1 MIEQVKGT
9 RNLYGLEAEKYL
21 YIYDIF
27 RKSFNTYGY
36 DLIELPTI
44 EYKEL
49 FNKSIGENS
58 EIVTKQMYEFKDKGN
73 RDLVLRPEATAS
85 VVRFHNEFFKNES
98 KKYSY
103 FGKMFRYENP
113 QKNRYREFIQAGAEI
128 VGTIDE
134 YSNLQ
139 ILKSSIRFLSLLN
152 IKSKLNLNTI
162 GTKEERE
169 KYIREL
175 DKYFSKNKR
184 ELSKESV
191 DKIGKNTLR
200 ILDSNDPFD
209 NQIIDLAP
217 VIYDF
222 LSNETLSLYET
233 FKKELKTN
241 GIDFVENPKLVRGLD
256 YYNDLTFEFVANGTV
271 VGGGGR
277 YDSLSEILGLGKLS
291 GIGVAFGVDRLIN
304 TIRSIPS
311 KTKVMLIAQNLSDL
325 TLVSSRLDKA
335 GINYLLPV
343 RDSKENT
350 QYKEAIK
357 NNVDYVINCSENT
370 IKNINNNESIK
381 FNISNLRKL
390 LWTYQS

>member
-233 FKKELKTN
+233 FKKQLKTN
-241 GIDFVENPKLVRGLD
+241 SIDFVENPKLVRGLD
-256 YYNDLTFEFVANGTV
+256 YYNDLTFEFVSNGTV

-390 LWTYQS
+390 L

>member
-9 RNLYGLEAEKYL
+9 RNLYGLDAEKYL

-311 KTKVMLIAQNLSDL
+311 KTRVMLIAQNLTDL
-325 TLVSSRLDKA
+325 NLVSSKLDKA

-390 LWTYQS
+390 L

>member
-9 RNLYGLEAEKYL
+9 RNLYGLEAQKYL

-27 RKSFNTYGY
+27 RMSFNNYGY

-233 FKKELKTN
+233 FKKQLKTN
-241 GIDFVENPKLVRGLD
+241 SIDFVENPKLVRGLD

-390 LWTYQS
+390 L

>member
-9 RNLYGLEAEKYL
+9 RNLYGLDAEKYL

-311 KTKVMLIAQNLSDL
+311 KTRVMLIAQNLSDL
-325 TLVSSRLDKA
+325 NLVSSKLDKA

-357 NNVDYVINCSENT
+357 NNVDYVVNCSENT

-390 LWTYQS
+390 L

>member
-222 LSNETLSLYET
+222 LSNETLAQYET
-233 FKKELKTN
+233 FKKQLKTN
-241 GIDFVENPKLVRGLD
+241 NIDFVENPKLVRGLD

-357 NNVDYVINCSENT
+357 NNVDYVVNCSENT

-390 LWTYQS
+390 L

>member
-162 GTKEERE
+162 GTKKERE

-311 KTKVMLIAQNLSDL
+311 NTRVMLIAQNLSDL
-325 TLVSSRLDKA
+325 NLVSSKLDKA

-390 LWTYQS
+390 L

>member
-233 FKKELKTN
+233 FKKQLKMN
-241 GIDFVENPKLVRGLD
+241 SIDFVENPKLVRGLD

-357 NNVDYVINCSENT
+357 NNVDYVVNCSENT

-390 LWTYQS
+390 L

>member
-222 LSNETLSLYET
+222 LSNETLYLYET
-233 FKKELKTN
+233 FKKQLKTN
-241 GIDFVENPKLVRGLD
+241 SIDFVENPKLVRGLD

-390 LWTYQS
+390 L

>member
-233 FKKELKTN
+233 FKKQLKTN
-241 GIDFVENPKLVRGLD
+241 SIDFVENPKLVRGLD

-370 IKNINNNESIK
+370 IKNINNNESVK

-390 LWTYQS
+390 L

>member
-233 FKKELKTN
+233 FKKQLKTN
-241 GIDFVENPKLVRGLD
+241 SIDFVENPKLVRGLD

-311 KTKVMLIAQNLSDL
+311 KTRVMLIAQNLSDL

-357 NNVDYVINCSENT
+357 NNVDYVVNCSENT

-390 LWTYQS
+390 L

>member
-9 RNLYGLEAEKYL
+9 RNLYGLDAQKYL

-27 RKSFNTYGY
+27 RSSFNSYGY

-44 EYKEL
+44 EHKEL

-128 VGTIDE
+128 VGTIDK
-134 YSNLQ
+134 YSDLQ
-139 ILKSSIRFLSLLN
+139 ILKTSIRFLSLLKIN
-152 IKSKLNLNTI
+152 SKLNINTI

-169 KYIREL
+169 EYIREL
-175 DKYFSKNKR
+175 DKYFIKNKN

-209 NQIIDLAP
+209 NQITDLAP
-217 VIYDF
+217 VIYEF
-222 LSNETLSLYET
+222 LSNETLDQYET
-233 FKKELKTN
+233 FKKDLMNE
-241 GIDFVENPKLVRGLD
+241 GIDFTENPKLVRGLD
-256 YYNDLTFEFVANGTV
+256 YYNDLTFEFIANGTV

-277 YDSLSEILGLGKLS
+277 YDGLSEILGLGKIS
-291 GIGVAFGVDRLIN
+291 GVGVAFGVDRLIN
-304 TIRSIPS
+304 TVNSTPHKI
-311 KTKVMLIAQNLSDL
+311 KVMLIAQNLSDL
-325 TLVSSRLDKA
+325 NFVSTKLDKA

-370 IKNINNNESIK
+370 IKNINNNESMK

-390 LWTYQS
+390 L

>member
-357 NNVDYVINCSENT
+357 NNVDYVVNCSENT

-381 FNISNLRKL
+381 FTISNLRKL
-390 LWTYQS
+390 L

>member
-233 FKKELKTN
+233 FKKQLKTN
-241 GIDFVENPKLVRGLD
+241 SIDFVENPKLVRGLD

-304 TIRSIPS
+304 TIKSIPS
-311 KTKVMLIAQNLSDL
+311 KTRVMLIAQNLTDL
-325 TLVSSRLDKA
+325 NLVSSKLDKA

-357 NNVDYVINCSENT
+357 NNVDYLSLIHISEPT
-370 IKNINNNESIK
+370 
-381 FNISNLRKL
+381 RP
-390 LWTYQS
+390 Y

>member
-9 RNLYGLEAEKYL
+9 RNLYGLDAEKYL

-175 DKYFSKNKR
+175 DKYFSKNKS

-233 FKKELKTN
+233 FKKQLKTN
-241 GIDFVENPKLVRGLD
+241 SIDFVENPKLVRGLD

-357 NNVDYVINCSENT
+357 NNVDYVVNCSENT
-370 IKNINNNESIK
+370 IKNLSLIHI
-381 FNISNLRKL
+381 
-390 LWTYQS
+390 

>member
-9 RNLYGLEAEKYL
+9 RNLYGLEAQKYL
-21 YIYDIF
+21 HIYDIF
-27 RKSFNTYGY
+27 RISFNTYGY

-44 EYKEL
+44 EHKEL
-49 FNKSIGENS
+49 FDKSIGENS
-58 EIVTKQMYEFKDKGN
+58 EIVTKQMYEFKDKAN

-113 QKNRYREFIQAGAEI
+113 QKNRYREFVQAGAEI

-139 ILKSSIRFLSLLN
+139 ILKTSIRFLKLLKVN
-152 IKSKLNLNTI
+152 SKLNINTI
-162 GTKEERE
+162 GIKKERE
-169 KYIREL
+169 EYIREL
-175 DKYFSKNKR
+175 DKYFNKNKK

-209 NQIIDLAP
+209 KQIIDLAP
-217 VIYDF
+217 LIYDF
-222 LSNETLSLYET
+222 LSDETLAQYET
-233 FKKELKTN
+233 FKKELTKE

-291 GIGVAFGVDRLIN
+291 GVGVAFGVDRLIN
-304 TIRSIPS
+304 IVKSIPS
-311 KTKVMLIAQNLSDL
+311 KTRVMLIAQNLSDL
-325 TLVSSRLDKA
+325 NLVSSKLDKA
-335 GINYLLPV
+335 GIGYLLPV

-390 LWTYQS
+390 L

>member
-9 RNLYGLEAEKYL
+9 RNLYGLDAQKYL
-21 YIYDIF
+21 YIFDIF
-27 RKSFNTYGY
+27 RSSFNSYGY

-44 EYKEL
+44 EHKEL

-139 ILKSSIRFLSLLN
+139 ILKTSIRFLSLLKVN
-152 IKSKLNLNTI
+152 TKLNINTI

-169 KYIREL
+169 DYIREL
-175 DKYFSKNKR
+175 DKYFIKNKK

-222 LSNETLSLYET
+222 LSNETLSQYET
-233 FKKELKTN
+233 FKKQLTN
-241 GIDFVENPKLVRGLD
+241 EGINFTENPKLVRGLD
-256 YYNDLTFEFVANGTV
+256 YYNDLTFEFIANGTV

-277 YDSLSEILGLGKLS
+277 YDGLSEILGLGKLS
-291 GIGVAFGVDRLIN
+291 GVGVAFGVDRLIN
-304 TIRSIPS
+304 IVNFIPH
-311 KTKVMLIAQNLSDL
+311 KIKVMLIAQNLSDL
-325 TLVSSRLDKA
+325 NLVSTKLDKA
-335 GINYLLPV
+335 GISYLLPV

-370 IKNINNNESIK
+370 IKNINNNESMK

-390 LWTYQS
+390 L

>member
-357 NNVDYVINCSENT
+357 NNVDYVVNCSENT

-390 LWTYQS
+390 L

>member
-9 RNLYGLEAEKYL
+9 RNLYGQEAQKYL
-21 YIYDIF
+21 HIYDIF
-27 RKSFNTYGY
+27 RSSFNTYGY

-44 EYKEL
+44 EHKEL
-49 FNKSIGENS
+49 FDKSIGENS

-113 QKNRYREFIQAGAEI
+113 QKNRYREFVQAGAEI

-139 ILKSSIRFLSLLN
+139 ILKTSIRFLKLLKVN
-152 IKSKLNLNTI
+152 SKLNINTI
-162 GTKEERE
+162 GTEEERE
-169 KYIREL
+169 EYISEL
-175 DKYFSKNKR
+175 DKYFNKNKK

-209 NQIIDLAP
+209 KQIIDLAP

-222 LSNETLSLYET
+222 LSDETLSQYET
-233 FKKELKTN
+233 FKKELAKE

-291 GIGVAFGVDRLIN
+291 GVGVAFGVDRLIN
-304 TIRSIPS
+304 IVKSIPS
-311 KTKVMLIAQNLSDL
+311 KTRVMLIAQNLSDL
-325 TLVSSRLDKA
+325 NLVSSKLDKA
-335 GINYLLPV
+335 GIGYLLPV

-390 LWTYQS
+390 L

>member
-85 VVRFHNEFFKNES
+85 VVRFHNEFFKNVS

-169 KYIREL
+169 KYIKEL

-233 FKKELKTN
+233 FKKQLKTN
-241 GIDFVENPKLVRGLD
+241 SIDFVENPKLVRGLD

-311 KTKVMLIAQNLSDL
+311 KTKVMLIAQNLTDL
-325 TLVSSRLDKA
+325 NLVSSKLDKA

-390 LWTYQS
+390 L

>member
-9 RNLYGLEAEKYL
+9 RNLYGLEAQKYL
-21 YIYDIF
+21 HIYDIF
-27 RKSFNTYGY
+27 RSSFNTYGY

-44 EYKEL
+44 EHKEL
-49 FNKSIGENS
+49 FDKSIGENS

-113 QKNRYREFIQAGAEI
+113 QKNRYREFVQAGAEI

-139 ILKSSIRFLSLLN
+139 ILKTSIRFLKLLKVN
-152 IKSKLNLNTI
+152 SKLNINTI

-169 KYIREL
+169 EYISEL
-175 DKYFSKNKR
+175 DKYFNKNKK

-209 NQIIDLAP
+209 KQIIDLAP

-222 LSNETLSLYET
+222 LSDETLSQYET
-233 FKKELKTN
+233 FKKELARE

-291 GIGVAFGVDRLIN
+291 GVGVAFGVDRLIN
-304 TIRSIPS
+304 IVTSIPS
-311 KTKVMLIAQNLSDL
+311 KTRVMLIAQNLSDL
-325 TLVSSRLDKA
+325 NLVSSKLDKA
-335 GINYLLPV
+335 GIGYLLPV

-390 LWTYQS
+390 L

>member
-9 RNLYGLEAEKYL
+9 RNLYGLEAQKYL
-21 YIYDIF
+21 HIYDIF
-27 RKSFNTYGY
+27 RSSFNTYGY

-44 EYKEL
+44 EHKEL
-49 FNKSIGENS
+49 FDKSIGENS

-113 QKNRYREFIQAGAEI
+113 QKNRYREFVQAGAEI

-139 ILKSSIRFLSLLN
+139 ILKTSIRFLKLLKVN
-152 IKSKLNLNTI
+152 SKLNINTI
-162 GTKEERE
+162 GTAEERE
-169 KYIREL
+169 EYISEL
-175 DKYFSKNKR
+175 DKYFNKNKK

-222 LSNETLSLYET
+222 LSDETLAQYET
-233 FKKELKTN
+233 FKKELTKE

-291 GIGVAFGVDRLIN
+291 GVGVAFGVDRLIN
-304 TIRSIPS
+304 IVKSIPS
-311 KTKVMLIAQNLSDL
+311 KTRVMLIAQNLSDL
-325 TLVSSRLDKA
+325 NLVSSKLDKA
-335 GINYLLPV
+335 GIGYLLPV

-390 LWTYQS
+390 L

>member
-9 RNLYGLEAEKYL
+9 RNLYGLEAQKYL
-21 YIYDIF
+21 HIYDIF
-27 RKSFNTYGY
+27 RSSFNTYGY

-44 EYKEL
+44 EHKEL
-49 FNKSIGENS
+49 FDKSIGENS

-113 QKNRYREFIQAGAEI
+113 QKNRYREFVQAGAEI

-139 ILKSSIRFLSLLN
+139 ILKTSIRFLKLLKVN
-152 IKSKLNLNTI
+152 SKLNINTI
-162 GTKEERE
+162 GTAEERE
-169 KYIREL
+169 EYISEL
-175 DKYFSKNKR
+175 DKYFNKNKK

-209 NQIIDLAP
+209 KQIIDLAP

-222 LSNETLSLYET
+222 LSDETLSQYET
-233 FKKELKTN
+233 FKKELARE

-291 GIGVAFGVDRLIN
+291 GVGVAFGVDRLIN
-304 TIRSIPS
+304 IVKSIPS
-311 KTKVMLIAQNLSDL
+311 KTRVMLIAQNLSDL
-325 TLVSSRLDKA
+325 NLVSSKLDKA
-335 GINYLLPV
+335 GIGYLLPV

-390 LWTYQS
+390 L

>member
-9 RNLYGLEAEKYL
+9 RNLYGLDAEKYL

-44 EYKEL
+44 EHKEL
-49 FNKSIGENS
+49 FDKSIGENS

-162 GTKEERE
+162 GTKVERE

-191 DKIGKNTLR
+191 SKIGKNTLR

-311 KTKVMLIAQNLSDL
+311 KTKVMLIAQNLTDL
-325 TLVSSRLDKA
+325 NLVSSKLDKA

-370 IKNINNNESIK
+370 IKNINNNESMK

-390 LWTYQS
+390 L

>member
-9 RNLYGLEAEKYL
+9 RNLYGLEAQKYL
-21 YIYDIF
+21 HIYDIF
-27 RKSFNTYGY
+27 RSSFNTYGY

-44 EYKEL
+44 EHKEL
-49 FNKSIGENS
+49 FDKSIGENS

-113 QKNRYREFIQAGAEI
+113 QKNRYREFVQAGAEI

-139 ILKSSIRFLSLLN
+139 ILKTSIRFLKLLKVN
-152 IKSKLNLNTI
+152 SKLNINTI
-162 GTKEERE
+162 GTKKERE
-169 KYIREL
+169 EYISEL
-175 DKYFSKNKR
+175 DKYFNKNKK

-209 NQIIDLAP
+209 KQIIDLAP

-222 LSNETLSLYET
+222 LSDETLAQYET
-233 FKKELKTN
+233 FKKELTKE

-291 GIGVAFGVDRLIN
+291 GVGVAFGVDRLIN
-304 TIRSIPS
+304 IVKSIPS
-311 KTKVMLIAQNLSDL
+311 KTRVMLIAQNLSDL
-325 TLVSSRLDKA
+325 NLVSSKLDKA
-335 GINYLLPV
+335 GIGYLLPV

-390 LWTYQS
+390 L

>member
-233 FKKELKTN
+233 FKKQLKTN
-241 GIDFVENPKLVRGLD
+241 SIDFVENPKLVRGLD

-311 KTKVMLIAQNLSDL
+311 KTRVMLIGQNLSDL
-325 TLVSSRLDKA
+325 NLVSSKLDKA

-390 LWTYQS
+390 L

>member
-233 FKKELKTN
+233 FKKQLKTN
-241 GIDFVENPKLVRGLD
+241 SIDFVENPKLVRGLD

>member
-233 FKKELKTN
+233 FKKQLKTN
-241 GIDFVENPKLVRGLD
+241 SIDFVENPKLVRGLD

-304 TIRSIPS
+304 TIRSVPS

-390 LWTYQS
+390 L

>member
-162 GTKEERE
+162 GTKEERD

-233 FKKELKTN
+233 FKKQLKTN
-241 GIDFVENPKLVRGLD
+241 SIDFVENPKLVRGLD

-370 IKNINNNESIK
+370 IKNINNNESMK

-390 LWTYQS
+390 L